1 MKKYLAILLV
11 VLLAF
16 SLVACTKAPVAAD
29 PEPAAVDPE
38 PAAVDPEPATEPEG
52 EPEPE
57 AEPAA
62 AAVNYVPYALQFK
75 NKTGVNITG
84 LYLYET
90 GADEKGNSICPELW
104 PDADVD
110 KEASMIY
117 VYVVRNAD
125 ATHEL
130 YVEWEDGTNAT
141 LPDLTISNHD
151 KFSMKGGVDPAG
163 WEHEPMDDAE
173 EIAAVDALVEAGKTN
188 DNFYGDYALLG
199 LEIKNKTGVTIVGWY
214 IYEAGGDYTQ
224 YGNMIDNVMVYADRG
239 DDDDPDAERDLTW
252 IPLGGPWVPTA
263 ASEDSPYIFTFFI
276 RPVAEYYEVYVEF
289 EDGTSMI
296 LPDID
301 MFTPNADGF
310 TVNALSMKGVTDL
323 DTVPSYD
330 DGDPE
335 PLQYIAHALARGTA
349 GDGWYPKF

>member
-11 VLLAF
+11 LMLAF
-16 SLVACTKAPVAAD
+16 ALVACTKAPAT
-29 PEPAAVDPE
+29 VDPE
-38 PAAVDPEPATEPEG
+38 PAVVDPEPAVVDPDPEPKPVADP

-57 AEPAA
+57 PAA
-62 AAVNYVPYALQFK
+62 EAAYAPYALQFK

-84 LYLYET
+84 LYLYKT
-90 GADEKGNSICPELW
+90 GAEDKGNSLCPELW
-104 PDADVD
+104 MDADAD

-117 VYVVRNAD
+117 VYVVREAD

-163 WEHEPMDDAE
+163 WEHEPMDDDE
-173 EIAAVDALVEAGKTN
+173 EIAEADALVEAGKTS

-199 LEIKNKTGVTIVGWY
+199 LEIKNKTGSTIVGWY
-214 IYEAGGDYTQ
+214 IYEAGADYTK
-224 YGNMIDNVMVYADRG
+224 YGNMIGNVMIYADAG
-239 DDDDPDAERDLTW
+239 DEDDPDAVRDLTW
-252 IPLGGPWVPTA
+252 IPLEGPWITNP
-263 ASEDSPYIFTFFI
+263 SPYIFTYFI

-301 MFTPNADGF
+301 LFTPNADGF
-310 TVNALSMKGVTDL
+310 RVNELSMKGVTDL
-323 DTVPSYD
+323 DTVPKYD

-335 PLQYIAHALARGTA
+335 PLQYIEHAIKKGTP